1 MLSTRLLH
9 RIEDHADELAR
20 AVVRRLQANENLSGY
35 QALSE
40 VELYDRIRE
49 VYKHLGE
56 WLTEKTEA
64 PVREHFEALGRR
76 RLREGIPLHE
86 VVLALQL
93 TKDRIH
99 AFARSE
105 GLGDSAVELYGREEL
120 ELRVSHFFDRAIY
133 FLVRG
138 YEQALR
144 GLAGTSSARA

>member
-9 RIEDHADELAR
+9 RIEDHADELAT
-20 AVVRRLQANENLSGY
+20 AVVLRLQANENLAGY
-35 QALSE
+35 HSLAE
-40 VELYDRIRE
+40 IELYDRIRE

-56 WLTEKTEA
+56 WLTEKTEE
-64 PVREHFEALGRR
+64 PVREQYEALGRR

-105 GLGDSAVELYGREEL
+105 GFSDTAVELYGREE
-120 ELRVSHFFDRAIY
+120 
-133 FLVRG
+133 
-138 YEQALR
+138 
-144 GLAGTSSARA
+144 